1 MSIRRSDPFLDASLH
16 LYKRVC
22 PSSGLLARRLVRNAF
37 VKIAEN
43 GVMQDGDASFV
54 VVVYMALFFN
64 DAKVAKMVEY
74 VEKSLGNSF

>member
-1 MSIRRSDPFLDASLH
+1 MVH
-16 LYKRVC
+16 W
-22 PSSGLLARRLVRNAF
+22 LVRNAF